1 MSQTSFDTACR
12 FAAFENASCVRTLR
26 SGRNAA
32 SASPAGY
39 KAASLAPWS
48 SEAQKL
54 AHLDQ
59 AAELGGA
66 RADIVQPPHG
76 IRKYGD
82 KKVLVDPG

>member
-1 MSQTSFDTACR
+1 MGA
-12 FAAFENASCVRTLR
+12 TLR
-26 SGRNAA
+26 FPLCLAHA
-32 SASPAGY
+32 STHDDPFVQNRLP
-39 KAASLAPWS
+39 KAASVAPWS
-48 SEAQKL
+48 SEAKKL